1 MQIKYKKEKNC
12 FRLDC
17 FRELSSLLWAN
28 SYDSSILF
36 KEIPFKQ
43 PCFIRLIHLR
53 IIAKL

>member
-1 MQIKYKKEKNC
+1 MQIKYKKESNC

-36 KEIPFKQ
+36 KEIAFKQ
-43 PCFIRLIHLR
+43 PRFIRLIHLF